1 MDSITASAACGAE
14 MVPLFASA
22 SATGKVPIKV
32 EGNSAK
38 LSFMV
43 TKVELSHFTTKV
55 QKL

>member
-38 LSFMV
+38 LSFIV